1 MEVTTERF
9 IRKPLYVDA
18 VRVKADNF
26 EAVAAWC
33 EGEIHKETEGPRTG
47 KSYIRVRVQYPK
59 SPRQSKA
66 FIGDW
71 VLYTETGY
79 KVYTNPAFRK
89 SFDEFEEPKVE
100 AERPAT
106 AEEIREKLPN
116 AQDRRPT
123 APPQDDRKTTHEPP
137 LPEPPVIEPGAD
149 LGSTPQ
155 GEPIEVVEATP
166 QAIAEVVNEQQPPD
180 EEPIHL
186 ETKPYEETVRAQEER
201 EEEPVVPYNETSPPV
216 DQDPPGIIPVHPEH
230 LADVPPVTEEP
241 VSEEELVGGPVSQ
254 PEPISE
260 QEPEDAAAGKRVLSE
275 EEQRQMGPDAV
286 REMLGTGDVILA
298 QDLAA

>member
-18 VRVKADNF
+18 VRVTSQNF

-33 EGEIHKETEGPRTG
+33 DGEIQKETEGPRTG

-66 FIGDW
+66 FSGDW

-79 KVYTNPAFRK
+79 KVYTNPAFQK
-89 SFDEFEEPKVE
+89 SFDPSPVEETKAQ

-106 AEEIREKLPN
+106 ADEIRAALPD

-123 APPQDDRKTTHEPP
+123 TPPQDERKT
-137 LPEPPVIEPGAD
+137 LPVQAVEPGAD
-149 LGSTPQ
+149 LGTTPQ
-155 GEPIEVVEATP
+155 GEEITVVAATP
-166 QAIAEVVNEQQPPD
+166 QAIADVVREQQPPSEGIVPVEPPKPGD
-180 EEPIHL
+180 EQDKWD
-186 ETKPYEETVRAQEER
+186 T
-201 EEEPVVPYNETSPPV
+201 PPV
-216 DQDPPGIIPVHPEH
+216 PE
-230 LADVPPVTEEP
+230 A
-241 VSEEELVGGPVSQ
+241 VSEQ
-254 PEPISE
+254 A
-260 QEPEDAAAGKRVLSE
+260 PEDAAAGKRVLSE

-286 REMLGTGDVILA
+286 REMVRSGDVILA